1 MSQILAFPEIFFLL
15 VRAGAPLGDDKRVLC
30 QALAKLYLPP
40 ETGDDDK
47 VRTLKLL
54 VQNLRTRRPPREASA
69 QAALAKFENALSKR
83 FEKQLEDFDEA
94 EYRQLESL
102 RELFEFLDDIV
113 PLDEDEDEEDEGPA
127 TKKRGAR
134 KRRSESVTTD
144 TTSAEEGMRTPPPR
158 GKGGKARSKYG
169 STLFSRE

>member
-1 MSQILAFPEIFFLL
+1 M
-15 VRAGAPLGDDKRVLC
+15 LC
-30 QALAKLYLPP
+30 QALGKLYLPL

-83 FEKQLEDFDEA
+83 FEKQLEDFNEA

-113 PLDEDEDEEDEGPA
+113 PLDEDEDEEDEAPS

-144 TTSAEEGMRTPPPR
+144 ATSADEGVRTPPR

-169 STLFSRE
+169 LYTYSRAEDYAHIYFVQTTPDITL